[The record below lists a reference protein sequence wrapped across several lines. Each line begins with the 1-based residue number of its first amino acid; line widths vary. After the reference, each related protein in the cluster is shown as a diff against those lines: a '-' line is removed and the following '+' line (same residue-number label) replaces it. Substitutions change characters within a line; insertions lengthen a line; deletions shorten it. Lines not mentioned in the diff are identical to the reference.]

1 MEVEVYVICYML
13 DSSAKS
19 EYQFVGDFSD
29 EAKKD
34 FLKFLDELHE
44 QEHNCGIVS
53 HTNHSNHNNW

>member
-1 MEVEVYVICYML
+1 MDNV
-13 DSSAKS
+13 AKK

-34 FLKFLDELHE
+34 FLKFLEELQE

-53 HTNHSNHNNW
+53 HTNHSNHSNW